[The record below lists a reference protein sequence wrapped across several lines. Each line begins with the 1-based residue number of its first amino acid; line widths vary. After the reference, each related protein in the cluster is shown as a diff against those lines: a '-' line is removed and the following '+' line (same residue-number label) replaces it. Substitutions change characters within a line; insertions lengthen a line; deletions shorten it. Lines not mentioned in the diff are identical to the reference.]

1 MNLSHYFSNHPKQKE
16 IVLFLSKFCVLLT
29 IVSYLG
35 TLGYL
40 FILKDW
46 IDFIPTFCSP
56 LLAFVL
62 VEVIRH
68 FYSRPRP
75 FETMQFTP
83 LIDHE
88 TGKSFPSKH
97 ATSALVI
104 ALALYPLFPIF
115 GILMIFNALLVG
127 MTRILSGIHYPSD
140 VLGGYVLATICN
152 YLVRFLFFIILGG

>member
-1 MNLSHYFSNHPKQKE
+1 MNLFHYFSNHPTQKK
-16 IVLFLSKFCVLLT
+16 IVLFLSQFCVLIT

-46 IDFIPTFCSP
+46 IDFIPTFVSP

-62 VEVIRH
+62 VEIIRH

-75 FETMQFTP
+75 FETLNFTP
-83 LIDHE
+83 LIEHE

-97 ATSALVI
+97 ATSAMVI
-104 ALALYPLFPIF
+104 ALALIPLFPIF
-115 GILMIFNALLVG
+115 GILMIFNALIVG
-127 MTRILSGIHYPSD
+127 LTRILSGIHYPSD
-140 VLGGYVLATICN
+140 VLGGFLLA
-152 YLVRFLFFIILGG
+152 LFCHYIGRFIIFSLLF